1 MVAIMKDGKL
11 IQTDTPEQ
19 MSAHPADEYVEAFIN
34 NADKSKVLSVH
45 NIMITP
51 KALIKED
58 DGVDHAIRVMKKN
71 ELSTVYVVDTSL
83 QLAGIPVS
91 YTHLSRRLDHPWG
104 HTHKARLTDQAAA
117 PSHPAGRPS
126 LRHC

>member
-1 MVAIMKDGKL
+1 
-11 IQTDTPEQ
+11 

-71 ELSTVYVVDTSL
+71 ELSTVYVVDASL
-83 QLAGIPVS
+83 QLAGILTIADAIEAKKNS
-91 YTHLSRRLDHPWG
+91 LSIRSVI
-104 HTHKARLTDQAAA
+104 HKDVPTVDTDALV
-117 PSHPAGRPS
+117 GDIM
-126 LRHC
+126 